1 MSIKKKLIV
10 FIYLYHYLNN
20 MSYSLW
26 DTLHEDLQNKIIKIR
41 DDELEYDTKLL
52 KLTNDFIKQYIK
64 DYMSSKGKRIT
75 NLQKATKSELFDCF
89 KKFNIP
95 KIPYDIVVEEKVKQT
110 KVEKVDSKSKFEI
123 GKYWCIYDNCCD
135 AGTTTYHLWIN
146 IQKITK
152 CYIWVDVNSQYKQE
166 FSGKIWIHKCDM
178 SEYIKFRIFN
188 IWSFMVFIL

>member
-75 NLQKATKSELFDCF
+75 NLQ
-89 KKFNIP
+89 I
-95 KIPYDIVVEEKVKQT
+95 KIYEK
-110 KVEKVDSKSKFEI
+110 
-123 GKYWCIYDNCCD
+123 
-135 AGTTTYHLWIN
+135 
-146 IQKITK
+146 
-152 CYIWVDVNSQYKQE
+152 
-166 FSGKIWIHKCDM
+166 
-178 SEYIKFRIFN
+178 
-188 IWSFMVFIL
+188 